1 MDNTNTNVDVML
13 FGLLYHYI
21 VIIPQPEV
29 MGWEKFCESKY
40 RNTSVVAMLRM

>member
-29 MGWEKFCESKY
+29 MRWEKFRESKY
-40 RNTSVVAMLRM
+40 RDTSVVAMLRI